1 MSFEGQYLTYAEYV
15 SLGGT
20 LQETPFNIAEFLTRR
35 EIDLRT
41 LNRLIGVDEIPN
53 EVKLCEY
60 NLIDFIN
67 KYQTENKNGNI
78 QSESV
83 GDYSVTYASDFK
95 EIIKGKNE
103 EIEDIIL
110 SSLYGVIVNGE
121 HLIYIGVN

>member
-67 KYQTENKNGNI
+67 KYQIENNNRNI
-78 QSESV
+78 QSENV
-83 GDYSVTYASDFK
+83 GDYSVTYNSDFK
-95 EIIKGKNE
+95 EIINSKNKE
-103 EIEDIIL
+103 N
-110 SSLYGVIVNGE
+110 SNF
-121 HLIYIGVN
+121 